1 MEVNY
6 TEDHLGNEGKVGP
19 KPPKLEFSVLQNT
32 INLEE
37 VLSSDAGKRPS
48 ALQFRMPGEEFV
60 NQNPGDLAASYLL
73 DKLHRSHVTIE
84 EYKETMPNLLKM
96 AEKPGGG
103 FDKDFI
109 SVTVRQFDRIWAR
122 MTDGRSLVR
131 FGSPDFDK
139 HIPNRREYFARAYGR
154 VEAIKDYIWDNPGTA
169 GKKAELIET
178 ANLGMQTARPEY
190 HRQFAAKITPK

>member
-1 MEVNY
+1 MEYRAGAVFHGYMEANY
-6 TEDHLGNEGKVGP
+6 TEDHLGNEGQVGP

-37 VLSSDAGKRPS
+37 VLSSDAAKRPS

-73 DKLHRSHVTIE
+73 DKLYRSHVTIE

-122 MTDGRSLVR
+122 MTDGCQR
-131 FGSPDFDK
+131 
-139 HIPNRREYFARAYGR
+139 RRENASAGR
-154 VEAIKDYIWDNPGTA
+154 SKNTSG
-169 GKKAELIET
+169 L
-178 ANLGMQTARPEY
+178 
-190 HRQFAAKITPK
+190 TP